1 MTMTSAMHRTPKS
14 GAGWRVARPASLRL
28 ALLVLLLAGATLW
41 ADAVHAQDTYLPLVQ
56 ANPATPPPF
65 CRLGVNGTHGSGSN
79 VANDNSL
86 IPLRVGWYQRYRTE
100 MRPTRPNGADYAQ
113 TIALSQTGPN
123 SYTYAPNAA
132 AILQI
137 VAQNPGSMW
146 LIGNEPDRRDYQ
158 DDIVPHL
165 YAEVYHELY
174 TLIKNADASAK
185 ILAGSIVQATPVRM
199 RYLDMVLAHYRQQYG
214 VAMPVDGWSIHG
226 FILNEVSCDRNP
238 DPDHLSCTGAEIPPG
253 IDDAT
258 GLVLDPADTPPGD
271 WIERNDDFDIFVENI
286 VRFRTWMAANGYRNI
301 PLLMSEFGILV
312 PGQWYPQFNA
322 QRVNSFMDRTFDY
335 LLNTTDPALGLP
347 SDNYRLVQ
355 RLSWYST
362 TDQNFNGFLFL
373 PDGQLTAIGANY
385 KARAEAL
392 AEEVDFIALAV
403 ATTPPYLLAAN
414 GAVSVTLQATI
425 GNAGNLALAT
435 NAVVRF
441 YNGDPQNGG
450 QMIGAEPVT
459 TLAGC
464 GATQVVTT
472 VWPNVTPGDYQ
483 IFVHVD
489 PDGRV
494 RETSKS
500 NNMASTA
507 VNLVTDQLMLPIV
520 NK

>member
-1 MTMTSAMHRTPKS
+1 MSIRCNEQNKPKWWGNRQTNGSATLRLIMLMLLVT
-14 GAGWRVARPASLRL
+14 GASLL
-28 ALLVLLLAGATLW
+28 ANNA
-41 ADAVHAQDTYLPLVQ
+41 HAQDTYLPLIRVSPTTPQ
-56 ANPATPPPF
+56 AL
-65 CRLGVNGTHGSGSN
+65 CRLGVNGTHSN
-79 VANDNSL
+79 SPNGANDNSL
-86 IPLRVGWYQRYRTE
+86 TQLRVGWYQRYRTE
-100 MRPTRPNGADYAQ
+100 LAPTGPNHAAYAQ
-113 TIALSQTGPN
+113 TVILEQT
-123 SYTYAPNAA
+123 SATTYTYIPSAA
-132 AILQI
+132 VILQ
-137 VAQNPGSMW
+137 VAAQNPGSMW

-158 DDIVPHL
+158 DDMAPQL
-165 YAEVYHELY
+165 YAEAYHELY
-174 TLIKNADASAK
+174 TLLKNADPTAQ

-226 FILNEVSCDRNP
+226 FILNEVSCDKNP

-253 IDDAT
+253 IDDAV

-286 VRFRTWMAANGYRNI
+286 VRFRTWMAANGYRDV

-392 AEEVDFIALAV
+392 AEAVDFTALSVTAQ
-403 ATTPPYLLAAN
+403 PPFMMAAN
-414 GAVSVTLQATI
+414 GAITITLRATI
-425 GNAGNLALAT
+425 GNAGNLAQPVT
-435 NAVVRF
+435 AVVRF

-450 QMIGAEPVT
+450 QMIGAEAVT
-459 TLAGC
+459 SLVGC
-464 GATQVVTT
+464 GATQVVET
-472 VWPNVTPGDYQ
+472 VWTDVTPGDYQ
-483 IFVHVD
+483 IYVYVD
-489 PDGRV
+489 PDSQV

-500 NNMASTA
+500 NNVTSTTVTLA
-507 VNLVTDQLMLPIV
+507 TDQLLLPLI